1 MVGDGLEPG
10 QVEPSDLAAGDAEDL
25 AEGGVGDVGGVVG
38 GGHQPPV
45 PQLDQVVDLSI
56 CKLLHAVDLFF
67 NDLTSLAGI

>member
-1 MVGDGLEPG
+1 MEPG
-10 QVEPSDLAAGDAEDL
+10 HVQPPDLAAGDAEDL

-56 CKLLHAVDLFF
+56 CELLHAVTVFV
-67 NDLTSLAGI
+67 NDLSSLAWIEVLW

>member
-1 MVGDGLEPG
+1 MVGNGLEPCHV
-10 QVEPSDLAAGDAEDL
+10 QPPDLAAGDAEDL

-56 CKLLHAVDLFF
+56 CELLHTVDLFF
-67 NDLTSLAGI
+67 NDLSS